1 MDSLQGMPLK
11 WGWTLTKMSSSS
23 SVGATLLV
31 LLESLSRLAVTILW
45 KRLPPNPGSQMP
57 AHLPFDLWLRCFS
70 TQILIELSSLGT
82 KYIFHKYRWP
92 LAWQQ
97 KAKCFT
103 IRKSW
108 QVVGT
113 TILYAG
119 ASTATTA
126 FASALGYLY
135 GSPTLEAVQ
144 RYHIT

>member
-1 MDSLQGMPLK
+1 MDSLQGMPLI

-23 SVGATLLV
+23 SVGATLSV

-70 TQILIELSSLGT
+70 TRILIELFST
-82 KYIFHKYRWP
+82 RNKIYFP
-92 LAWQQ
+92 QVQMAWQQ

-119 ASTATTA
+119 AWTATTA